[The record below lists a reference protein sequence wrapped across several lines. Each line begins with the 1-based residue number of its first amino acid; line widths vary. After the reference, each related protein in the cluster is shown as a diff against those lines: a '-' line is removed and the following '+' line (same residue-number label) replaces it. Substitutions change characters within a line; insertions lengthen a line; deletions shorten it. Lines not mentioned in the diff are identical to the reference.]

1 MNAVHTEA
9 RFEDAVEASLLA
21 SGWLKDVAH
30 LYRPELGLDTGE
42 LYTFIG
48 ATQPKEWER
57 LITAHGGADAAQQ
70 EFAKLVAR
78 EIDDR
83 GALDVLRHGVK
94 DRGVT
99 IRLAYFRPSHT
110 LARGA
115 LDHYRDNRLTVVR
128 QLHYSVRGPAEVPRP
143 RALPQRCA
151 RCHGRA
157 EEPADRSERRAREG
171 AVPRGPGP
179 EGAPLR
185 PPHPR
190 PLRGGPRPG
199 LHHHA
204 PGWGEDPVPAVQHRL
219 GRPRPLG
226 RCGQPTGRTRRLPDL
241 LPVGAGMA
249 AGRLARPH
257 PSVPARRGRERQ
269 EGPGSGASAR

>member
-57 LITAHGGADAAQQ
+57 LITAHGG
-70 EFAKLVAR
+70 
-78 EIDDR
+78 
-83 GALDVLRHGVK
+83 K

-128 QLHYSVRGPAEVPRP
+128 QLHYSVRDPQKSLDL
-143 RALPQRCA
+143 ALFLK
-151 RCHGRA
+151 
-157 EEPADRSERRAREG
+157 D
-171 AVPRGPGP
+171 
-179 EGAPLR
+179 
-185 PPHPR
+185 
-190 PLRGGPRPG
+190 
-199 LHHHA
+199 
-204 PGWGEDPVPAVQHRL
+204 
-219 GRPRPLG
+219 
-226 RCGQPTGRTRRLPDL
+226 
-241 LPVGAGMA
+241 
-249 AGRLARPH
+249 
-257 PSVPARRGRERQ
+257 
-269 EGPGSGASAR
+269 